1 MIYDSRF
8 SAAGEDA
15 LKQRR
20 VGALAAILV
29 LLALLGGLA
38 LASPEARA
46 PEGAAAAASAVPS
59 GATLADQVAAPAG
72 IAYPAMDCSTLQA
85 DPRDCIYY

>member
-1 MIYDSRF
+1 MNYDSRF
-8 SAAGEDA
+8 SAAGADA

-20 VGALAAILV
+20 VGALAAMLV
-29 LLALLGGLA
+29 LVALLGGLA

-46 PEGAAAAASAVPS
+46 PEGTAAVESASPASATPTDES
-59 GATLADQVAAPAG
+59 AAPAG
-72 IAYPAMDCSTLQA
+72 IAQLPMDCSTLQA